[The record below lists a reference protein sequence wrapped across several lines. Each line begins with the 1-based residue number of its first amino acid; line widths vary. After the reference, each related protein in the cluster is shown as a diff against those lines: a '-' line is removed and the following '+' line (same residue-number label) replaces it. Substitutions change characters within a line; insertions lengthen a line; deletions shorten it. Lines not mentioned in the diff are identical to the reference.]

1 MGKCIA
7 VITPIKHL
15 NGVYELLQTKGE
27 VFMLEEG
34 DINEVKELLVKENI
48 DTIFCNP
55 NQQTY
60 KIDKE
65 LLDGTNVTLINTCS
79 TGMNHIDVE
88 YCKSSGIEI
97 YSLTNDYELINE
109 LPSTSELAF
118 GLLIDLMRNIT
129 ISNNVTKRNKTWDYL
144 PFVGQQMKDFKVGI
158 IGYGRLGKMMAKFCR
173 AFDAD
178 VYIYDPYSDESNI
191 DTLEELFD
199 ICDAV
204 SLHVHVSDE
213 TKYMIDYQ
221 LLSRNVKFLVNTS
234 RGEIVNES
242 DVIRAL
248 KECKLWG
255 YGTDV
260 IEDEFGN
267 IENSPFF
274 NLENSKLNCIF
285 TPHIGGMTIQGQTKA
300 YKWAVNK
307 L

>member
-1 MGKCIA
+1 MKIA
-7 VITPIKHL
+7 VLTQISHL
-15 NGVYELLQTKGE
+15 DGVYELLQTKGE

-34 DINEVKELLVKENI
+34 DRNEVRELLVKEKI
-48 DTIFCNP
+48 DTILCNP

-60 KIDKE
+60 KIDYS
-65 LLDGTNVTLINTCS
+65 LLYNTSVSLINTCS
-79 TGMNHIDVE
+79 TGMNHIDVD
-88 YCKSSGIEI
+88 YCNEQGIKI
-97 YSLTNDYELINE
+97 HSLTKDYDLIND

-118 GLLIDLMRNIT
+118 GLLLDLMRNIT
-129 ISNNVTKRNKTWDYL
+129 MSNNVTKRDKSWDYL